1 MTELPCVPGFFGKLP
16 MRGDFVARRLPPQFV
31 RVWDAWLQQALA
43 KSQEQLD
50 GQWIDIYLSSPLWR
64 FSISSGICGEN
75 GWIGV
80 LMPSVDQAGRYFPLT
95 VAVPVTE
102 PDRIDYLFLAA
113 VAWFEQVEDLLLTV
127 LDDAADLDIFDCN
140 LQLLLPTFMTA
151 SADLPDRN
159 SHQSPKNTIQTQL
172 KQWLSDNYRPGCTIW
187 SSSGSELVE
196 PAFFLLEGLPDSALL
211 LLTGPVA
218 KAGQPVLDNL
228 NSLNI
233 CDLPGLSAFFTQ
245 GDLKIGNSE
254 LWQSCALS
262 DVGKVRKINEDAF
275 LERSDIGLWVVAD
288 GMGGHHAGDVASQTA
303 IVSLNDIAF
312 PDGGVYND
320 LPALITEV
328 VDRLQYANDKL
339 VAMAQGLSPDTVIGS
354 TVVAMLAVG
363 DQCAAVWS
371 GDSRLY
377 QFRAGVLCQLTR
389 DHSLVNEMIRNGQGS
404 REELANSQI
413 SNVVT
418 QALGAEAELNAETVL
433 FTAQKNDLYLLCS
446 DGLTGEVSE
455 SEISCLLAGAE
466 FNDIPRLLIDSAL
479 SRMARDNI
487 TVVVVRWI

>member
-1 MTELPCVPGFFGKLP
+1 MSELPCVPGFFGKLP
-16 MRGDFVARRLPPQFV
+16 MRGDFVLRRLPPQFV
-31 RVWDAWLQQALA
+31 RTWDAWLQQALA
-43 KSQEQLD
+43 KSQEQLV
-50 GQWIDIYLSSPLWR
+50 GQWTDVYLSSPLWR
-64 FSISSGICGEN
+64 FGISSGICGKN

-102 PDRIDYLFLAA
+102 SSQIDYLFLAA
-113 VAWFEQVEDLLLTV
+113 VEWLEQIEDLLLTV
-127 LDDAADLDIFDCN
+127 LDDAADLDVFDRS
-140 LQLLLPTFMTA
+140 LQLLLPSFMTA
-151 SADLPDRN
+151 PGGPFNGCDY
-159 SHQSPKNTIQTQL
+159 QSPKNTIQIQL
-172 KQWLSDNYRPGCTIW
+172 KQWLSGYYRPGCTIW
-187 SSSGSELVE
+187 SSSGSELVK
-196 PAFFLLEGLPDSALL
+196 PSFLLMEGLPETALL
-211 LLTGPVA
+211 LLAGPGATV
-218 KAGQPVLDNL
+218 GQPLLEDSS
-228 NSLNI
+228 SLNI
-233 CDLPGLSAFFTQ
+233 CNIPNLSSFFTPVNL
-245 GDLKIGNSE
+245 GVGNPE

-303 IVSLNDIAF
+303 VVSLNDIAL

-339 VAMAQGLSPDTVIGS
+339 VAMAQGLSSDAVIGS

-363 DQCAAVWS
+363 GQCAAVWS

-377 QFRAGVLCQLTR
+377 QFRAGVLNQLTR

-418 QALGAEAELNAETVL
+418 QALGAEAKLNVETVL

-455 SEISCLLAGAE
+455 SEICCLLAGAE

>member
-16 MRGDFVARRLPPQFV
+16 MRGDFVVRRLPPQFV
-31 RVWDAWLQQALA
+31 RVWDAWLQQTLA
-43 KSQEQLD
+43 KSQEQLG
-50 GQWIDIYLSSPLWR
+50 GQWTDIYLSSPLWR
-64 FSISSGICGEN
+64 FGISSGICGEN

-102 PDRIDYLFLAA
+102 PDQIDYLFLAA
-113 VAWFEQVEDLLLTV
+113 VEWLEQIEDLLLTV
-127 LDDAADLDIFDCN
+127 LDDPADLDVFDRN
-140 LQLLLPTFMTA
+140 LQLLLPSFMP
-151 SADLPDRN
+151 SSGDLPDSGDQQFPN
-159 SHQSPKNTIQTQL
+159 NTIQTKL
-172 KQWLSDNYRPGCTIW
+172 KQWLSDYYRPGCTIW
-187 SSSGSELVE
+187 SSSGSELVK
-196 PAFFLLEGLPDSALL
+196 PSFFLLEGLPDSALL
-211 LLTGPVA
+211 LLTGPSAISGSPLVEDA
-218 KAGQPVLDNL
+218 
-228 NSLNI
+228 NSPEI
-233 CDLPGLSAFFTQ
+233 CKLPDLSSFFTQ
-245 GDLKIGNSE
+245 ENSVVSNPE
-254 LWQSCALS
+254 LWQSSALS

-303 IVSLNDIAF
+303 VVSLNDIVF
-312 PDGGVYND
+312 PDGGVYKD
-320 LPALITEV
+320 LSTFITEV
-328 VDRLQYANDKL
+328 VDCLQQANDKL
-339 VAMAQGLSPDTVIGS
+339 VAMAQGLSPDVVIGS

-363 DQCAAVWS
+363 NQCAAVWS

-377 QFRAGVLCQLTR
+377 QFRAGVLRQLTR

-404 REELANSQI
+404 REELTNSQI

-418 QALGAEAELNAETVL
+418 QALGAEAELNVETVL

-466 FNDIPRLLIDSAL
+466 FNDIPRLLVDSAL

-487 TVVVVRWI
+487 TVVVIRWR

>member
-16 MRGDFVARRLPPQFV
+16 MRGDFVVRRLPPQFV
-31 RVWDAWLQQALA
+31 RAWDAWLQQTLA
-43 KSQEQLD
+43 KSQEQLG
-50 GQWIDIYLSSPLWR
+50 GQWTDIYLSSPLWR
-64 FSISSGICGEN
+64 FGISSGICGEN

-102 PDRIDYLFLAA
+102 PDQIDYLFLAA
-113 VAWFEQVEDLLLTV
+113 VAWLEQVEDLLLTV
-127 LDDAADLDIFDCN
+127 LDDAADLDIFDRN
-140 LQLLLPTFMTA
+140 LQLLLPTFMTDP
-151 SADLPDRN
+151 ADLPDRN
-159 SHQSPKNTIQTQL
+159 SHQSPNNTIQTQL
-172 KQWLSDNYRPGCTIW
+172 KQWLSDYYRPDCTIW
-187 SSSGSELVE
+187 SSSGSERVE
-196 PAFFLLEGLPDSALL
+196 PSFFLLDGLPDSALL

-218 KAGQPVLDNL
+218 IAGQPVLDDF
-228 NSLNI
+228 NSLEI
-233 CDLPGLSAFFTQ
+233 CNFPNLSSFFTQ
-245 GDLKIGNSE
+245 NNLVIGNPE

-312 PDGGVYND
+312 PDGGVYKD
-320 LPALITEV
+320 LPTLITEV

-339 VAMAQGLSPDTVIGS
+339 VAMAHDLSPDAVIGS

-418 QALGAEAELNAETVL
+418 QALGAEAELNVETVL

-446 DGLTGEVSE
+446 DGLTAEVSE
-455 SEISCLLAGAE
+455 SEICCLLAGTE